1 MRRIIYTA
9 LGAAALASASIA
21 NAAVTVTNSSGVN
34 TPINTVNGATQSTID
49 WSANPVGTSFT
60 GFIEFTNTLAGLY
73 EITVQTSTP
82 GGLITDAAFTGLGG
96 SPTIASMTA
105 NTTNNITLGPVSPID
120 AGDYRVAFSGTTP
133 AGGVAT
139 GNLTFQTIPVPEPAT
154 WALMIL
160 GFGGIGFALRRRRR
174 PALAQL
180 A

>member
-1 MRRIIYTA
+1 MRSLILASI
-9 LGAAALASASIA
+9 GAVALATASMA
-21 NAAVTVTNSSGVN
+21 SAAVTVTNTGGV
-34 TPINTVNGATQSTID
+34 TGSTTVNGATQSTVD

-82 GGLITDAAFTGLGG
+82 FGVITDASFTGLGG
-96 SPTIASMTA
+96 SPIIASMTA
-105 NTTNNITLGPVSPID
+105 NTTNNITLGPVSDIA

-139 GNLTFQTIPVPEPAT
+139 GNLTFQLIPVPEPAT

-160 GFGGIGFALRRRRR
+160 GFGGIGLAMRRRAK
-174 PALAQL
+174 PVLAQV